1 MSLIICK
8 IKNPIKNG
16 LVVKVIIQRQK
27 FSEILIAKDILFLLD
42 EIQYDGDNANLIITK
57 KWEKCIKMVKMKI

>member
-42 EIQYDGDNANLIITK
+42 EIQHDGDNANLIITK
-57 KWEKCIKMVKMKI
+57 KMREMH